1 MYCSCLMNNALD
13 AGPKNKKDVETQN
26 TGLLDAIQTLT

>member
-1 MYCSCLMNNALD
+1 MNNALG
-13 AGPKNKKDVETQN
+13 AGPKNKKDIATQN